1 MQNPIKIYWVASV
14 WAKWQI
20 ILPAESR
27 KDFQIEIWKIY
38 NIHSISVKQG
48 KKENEFIAFSIF
60 DSEKLKNCNNKIEKI
75 EWVDRIYKAEIKIGT
90 KFQFVIPAEIRKVLD
105 IEHWN
110 NIIVIWK
117 YPCWLGFIKN
127 DKIDYLFDFIK
138 EDLFNNGKKWKKI

>member
-60 DSEKLKNCNNKIEKI
+60 DSEKLKNTYSRNKN
-75 EWVDRIYKAEIKIGT
+75 R
-90 KFQFVIPAEIRKVLD
+90 
-105 IEHWN
+105 
-110 NIIVIWK
+110 
-117 YPCWLGFIKN
+117 
-127 DKIDYLFDFIK
+127 DKIPIC
-138 EDLFNNGKKWKKI
+138 NSSWNKKSSWYRTLK